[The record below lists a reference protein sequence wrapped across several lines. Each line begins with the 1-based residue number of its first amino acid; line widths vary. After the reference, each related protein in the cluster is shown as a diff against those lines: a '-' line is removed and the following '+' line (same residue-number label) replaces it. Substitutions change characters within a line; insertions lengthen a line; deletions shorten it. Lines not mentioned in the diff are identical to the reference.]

1 MAARSSAKAEK
12 WRQNGGEK
20 IGGGSDN
27 PAINFDNQS
36 ETPKRKI
43 KMPSRKFEKGK
54 ANSVPELIAETLG
67 RNKEQ
72 SLVIWNLAGRVE
84 NIVRKHSKFL
94 QC

>member
-1 MAARSSAKAEK
+1 
-12 WRQNGGEK
+12 
-20 IGGGSDN
+20 
-27 PAINFDNQS
+27 
-36 ETPKRKI
+36 
-43 KMPSRKFEKGK
+43 MPSRKFEKSK
-54 ANSVPELIAETLG
+54 ANNVPELIAETLG